1 MFHELWFGWVD
12 NGSIL
17 TDRKPLESVESVEN
31 VNVVLFQI
39 FATIY
44 LNVRLHQHGKEHF
57 RVSWISKSTF
67 PNDLRHPAIIMT
79 YVAGIQK

>member
-17 TDRKPLESVESVEN
+17 TDLKSLESVESVEN

-44 LNVRLHQHGKEHF
+44 LNVRFHQQGKEHF
-57 RVSWISKSTF
+57 LVSWISKSTF

-79 YVAGIQK
+79 YVAGIQN